1 MNNIINYTKSELAK
15 INIIKVNDD
24 NTSKAASENIKLANN
39 LIKYFKEQTE
49 DEYKEK
55 KEYTTNRNKIINEIK
70 ELIDKQ
76 KIYIGDYELS
86 INRKTNK
93 QEYASSTVSEDYD
106 CEVVDSYMFITA
118 LYETNRE
125 YWIRELFKEF
135 PIGKLKSF
143 VSSLEIKK
151 FPGLNINIKPKV
163 IIR

>member
-93 QEYASSTVSEDYD
+93 QEYASSTVSEDID
-106 CEVVDSYMFITA
+106 CEVVDSYLFVSA
-118 LYETNRE
+118 LYETQRE
-125 YWIRELFKEF
+125 YWIRKLCNYF
-135 PIGKLKSF
+135 PISELKNF
-143 VSSLEIKK
+143 VKSLEVEK
-151 FPGLNINIKPKV
+151 FPGLNITKKSKV